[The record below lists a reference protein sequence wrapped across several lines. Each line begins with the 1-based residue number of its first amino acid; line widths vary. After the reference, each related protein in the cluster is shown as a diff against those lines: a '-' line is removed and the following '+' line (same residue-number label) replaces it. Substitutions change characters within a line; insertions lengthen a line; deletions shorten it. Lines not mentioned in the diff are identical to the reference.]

1 MSPLSL
7 LLLPCYNVTF
17 STKES
22 FDQRK
27 VMAVTNS
34 IYSSFVLRQPLF
46 FVMTAW
52 YIVALKSEQN
62 EFGEKKFHGF
72 LIFNFKIWKQI

>member
-17 STKES
+17 SPKES

-46 FVMTAW
+46 FVVTAC
-52 YIVALKSEQN
+52 YMVALNSEQN
-62 EFGEKKFHGF
+62 EFGEKKIHGF
-72 LIFNFKIWKQI
+72 LILHR

>member
-17 STKES
+17 SPKES

-46 FVMTAW
+46 FVVTAW
-52 YIVALKSEQN
+52 YIVALNSEQN

-72 LIFNFKIWKQI
+72 LILHR